1 MLKIT
6 TVQPISLDNNLMKSL
21 SAKSQ
26 NKPDMIEL
34 IVDIQEKHAQ
44 YPVSL
49 PLPVPVP
56 VQNLKNEA
64 NTNANN
70 LNMNEAISTSLPNNS
85 STSMNVKSGNVP
97 IASTNTPR
105 RTSRSY

>member
-1 MLKIT
+1 MLKIS

-21 SAKSQ
+21 SPKSQ

-34 IVDIQEKHAQ
+34 IVDVQEKRAQ
-44 YPVSL
+44 NPASPLVPVS
-49 PLPVPVP
+49 P
-56 VQNLKNEA
+56 NLKSEA

-70 LNMNEAISTSLPNNS
+70 LNMNGISTSLSNNS
-85 STSMNVKSGNVP
+85 STSINVKSGNVP
-97 IASTNTPR
+97 TTTATTTTPR